1 MGKDNAFGTFL
12 ESTWIQFEEKFNTSA
27 KKKQK
32 TKKKNQQGLVQVVSL
47 AVKNKG
53 GAIYYETKD
62 GRKKL
67 EVGI

>member
-1 MGKDNAFGTFL
+1 MPRK
-12 ESTWIQFEEKFNTSA
+12 S
-27 KKKQK
+27 KKQ
-32 TKKKNQQGLVQVVSL
+32 KKKNQQGLVQVVSL